1 MVARPSSDAASLQET
16 LETTLGDLVSVLYD
30 AFLEE
35 YGDEELAAL
44 ATSTLLTERFAD
56 TAFDEVV
63 ETAA

>member
-1 MVARPSSDAASLQET
+1 MVARPSSDAPSLQET
-16 LETTLGDLVSVLYD
+16 LETTLGELVSVFYE

-56 TAFDEVV
+56 MAFDEVV

>member
-1 MVARPSSDAASLQET
+1 MVARPNSDAASLQET
-16 LETTLGDLVSVLYD
+16 LETTLGELVSVLYE
-30 AFLEE
+30 AFFEE

-56 TAFDEVV
+56 TAFDERV